1 LCPEAGR
8 VDAFMQA
15 TSILGQWLEDA
26 DTDPGVADYIVEY
39 VQGRGSVTMEE
50 VVRNAH
56 VRYQTLEY
64 LKTRLGEGRFWKA

>member
-1 LCPEAGR
+1 LCPKASR

-26 DTDPGVADYIVEY
+26 DIDPGVADYIVEY

-50 VVRNAH
+50 VVRKAH
-56 VRYQTLEY
+56 VWFQN
-64 LKTRLGEGRFWKA
+64 LGISQDKVG